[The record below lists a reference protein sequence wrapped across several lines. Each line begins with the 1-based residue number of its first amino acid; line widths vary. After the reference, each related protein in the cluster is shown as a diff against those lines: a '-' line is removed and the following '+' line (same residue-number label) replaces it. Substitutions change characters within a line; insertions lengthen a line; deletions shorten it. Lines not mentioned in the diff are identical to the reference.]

1 MYTYHYR
8 PPEAD
13 KGSYNKKSEVFALGC
28 TFYELYFDSPF
39 FNTSLQTKIHI
50 PSNTQNSKK
59 ISMFLDLV
67 YRMTENDFQKRL
79 SIEQVCQHPFFANFK
94 FEEAKVP
101 ECDIY
106 GQIIERAKRA
116 KFDVY
121 LYTKKCMNEK
131 IENCIDYENMDKIV
145 CNELNF
151 KIFNLS

>member
-1 MYTYHYR
+1 
-8 PPEAD
+8 
-13 KGSYNKKSEVFALGC
+13 
-28 TFYELYFDSPF
+28 
-39 FNTSLQTKIHI
+39 
-50 PSNTQNSKK
+50 
-59 ISMFLDLV
+59 
-67 YRMTENDFQKRL
+67 MTENDFQKRL

-106 GQIIERAKRA
+106 GQIIELAKRA